1 MIPLGFSALTAP
13 RPNKE
18 PLNEAT
24 FEGDFQ
30 RFAVLDVAPGS
41 PAANAGVLA
50 GDEIVAIDG
59 TPFAQYGLPRLYA
72 RIHQPVSLRLTVRRE
87 GAEKSLAV
95 ALHPVL

>member
-1 MIPLGFSALTAP
+1 MGLGRTSSFESSLFG
-13 RPNKE
+13 
-18 PLNEAT
+18 AT

-41 PAANAGVLA
+41 PAASAGVLA

-72 RIHQPVSLRLTVRRE
+72 RIHQPGSVRLTVRRE
-87 GAEKSLAV
+87 GAEKSLDV
-95 ALHPVL
+95 ALHPML